1 MDGWMDADSHVQT
14 DCIYCSCEDM
24 KEMGESE
31 ASATELAVNSLSL
44 IFLKKQPNT
53 ENERR
58 SKVTRILTRY
68 ICD

>member
-1 MDGWMDADSHVQT
+1 MNSEVTQYKNAQHTDSHVQT

-24 KEMGESE
+24 KELGESE

-44 IFLKKQPNT
+44 IFLKKQP
-53 ENERR
+53 
-58 SKVTRILTRY
+58 STRILTRY